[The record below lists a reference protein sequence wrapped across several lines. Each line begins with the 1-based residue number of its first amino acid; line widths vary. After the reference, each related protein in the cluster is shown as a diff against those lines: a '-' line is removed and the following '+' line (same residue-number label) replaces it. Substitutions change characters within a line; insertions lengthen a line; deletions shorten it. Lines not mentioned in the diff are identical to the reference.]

1 MEDRQSLSLPLLSAA
16 PPTSANQSPFLPNQ
30 AIALRLLLVAFVGIT
45 SLLANHEA
53 SKGFDI
59 TILNNA
65 KPSPAGQR
73 FHLFYV
79 SNDEA
84 TRLILNAS
92 SFIEN
97 LIYPSPAFPKKPVK
111 SVHLTLSRTDLSSS
125 FAVEKLH
132 DGGDD
137 FVLHLS
143 PSIFN
148 EKNANRAMSVAVF
161 RGMSRVWLWDGEAHA
176 PPALLAGMVE
186 HIIAAAGFVG
196 EKYSGGVVSTSTA
209 ACDPTWWKDKDP
221 REIAMFLDHQE
232 KEREGFIQRLNQGLK
247 GRWHDRTVEEAVGV
261 ATQHPCGS
269 VN

>member
-1 MEDRQSLSLPLLSAA
+1 MEDRQSLTLPLLSAA
-16 PPTSANQSPFLPNQ
+16 PPTSANQSPFLSNQ

-53 SKGFDI
+53 SKGFDV

-97 LIYPSPAFPKKPVK
+97 LIYPSQAFPKKPVK

-148 EKNANRAMSVAVF
+148 EKDANRAMSVAVF

-186 HIIAAAGFVG
+186 HIMAAAGFVG
-196 EKYSGGVVSTSTA
+196 EKYSGAVVSTLTA
-209 ACDPTWWKDKDP
+209 AWDPTWWKDKDP
-221 REIAMFLDHQE
+221 TEIAMFLDHQE

-247 GRWHDRTVEEAVGV
+247 ARWHDRTVEEAVGV
-261 ATQHPCGS
+261 PTQHPCGS